1 MYGDNYVNSTTLK
14 FVADFFELTNNNK
27 RLNLDRNTMVRMIL
41 SD

>member
-14 FVADFFELTNNNK
+14 FVADFFELTNNK
-27 RLNLDRNTMVRMIL
+27 RLKLDRNTMVRMIL